1 MRHTRVLVTRYGG
14 PDVITIIEEDVPI
27 PKAGELR
34 VKVLAAGVSLPD
46 VLAREGVH
54 PETPRVPYT
63 PGWDLVG
70 TVDRLGEGVTGFALN
85 QTVAAMPIHG
95 CYAQYVCVP
104 QRTVVAVPVA
114 VDAAA
119 AVAVVLNYVTAYQM
133 LHRSVK
139 ARPGQ
144 RMLIHGASGGVGSAM
159 LQLARLA
166 GVEMYGTC
174 SAQAAAVV
182 RDLGGI
188 PIDYKNADFV
198 KEIQRL
204 TGDGVDA
211 VFDGIGGDHLWRS
224 RDALREGGCVVTY
237 GFQSKMRGGRMATP
251 SEGRH
256 PFRES
261 IDLGQYIVRNW
272 LRPGRKR
279 MVPYSIQWL
288 MRWKAAWFRDD
299 LLTLLDLLRQG
310 RIEPLIAQRLPL
322 RDARRAHEMLSEGGV
337 FGKIVLMPNG
347 D

>member
-1 MRHTRVLVTRYGG
+1 MRHKRVVITHYGG
-14 PDVITIIEEDVPI
+14 PDVITVIEEDVPT
-27 PKAGELR
+27 PQAGEVR

-70 TVDRLGEGVTGFALN
+70 TVDQLGEGVTGFELG

-104 QRTVVAVPVA
+104 QRKLVPVPA
-114 VDAAA
+114 GLDAAE
-119 AVAVVLNYVTAYQM
+119 AVAVVLNYITAYQM
-133 LHRSVK
+133 LHRSAK

-144 RMLIHGASGGVGSAM
+144 SMLIHGASGGVGSAM
-159 LQLARLA
+159 LQLAKLA

-182 RDLGGI
+182 RELGGI
-188 PIDYKNADFV
+188 PIDYKTEDFV
-198 KEIQRL
+198 KEIHRL
-204 TGDGVDA
+204 TNEGVDA
-211 VFDGIGGDHLWRS
+211 VFDGIGGDNLWRS
-224 RDALREGGCVVTY
+224 RDALREGGRVVTY
-237 GFQSKMRGGRMATP
+237 GFQSKMRGGRMASR

-261 IDLGQYIVRNW
+261 VVLGGFILRNW
-272 LRPGRKR
+272 FKPGRKS

-288 MRWKAAWFRDD
+288 MRFRSAWFRHD
-299 LLTLLDLLRQG
+299 LLTLLDLLKEG
-310 RIEPLIAQRLPL
+310 KIKPLIAQRLPL
-322 RDARRAHEMLSEGGV
+322 EEARHAHEMLGEGGV
-337 FGKIVLMPNG
+337 LGKIVLLPNG
-347 D
+347 